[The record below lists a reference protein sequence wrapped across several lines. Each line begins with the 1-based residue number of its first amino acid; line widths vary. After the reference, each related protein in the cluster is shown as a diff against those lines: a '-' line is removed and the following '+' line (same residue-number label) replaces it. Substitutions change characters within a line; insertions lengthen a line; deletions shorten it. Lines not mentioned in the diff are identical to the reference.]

1 MVNPPADH
9 SGRQRDGFDAWR
21 GGQVAGR
28 TGGRTFVWQRTGRR
42 QETTEEE
49 HSGEHGEEYHKMQ
62 EEMRRGDEVEG
73 GIRREQQSTPQ
84 MEAGSTSNLEKAAEK
99 DSFRD
104 KMDVDQ
110 SQER

>member
-1 MVNPPADH
+1 
-9 SGRQRDGFDAWR
+9 
-21 GGQVAGR
+21 
-28 TGGRTFVWQRTGRR
+28 
-42 QETTEEE
+42 
-49 HSGEHGEEYHKMQ
+49 
-62 EEMRRGDEVEG
+62 
-73 GIRREQQSTPQ
+73 